1 MVLLLRHIPNLDAVR
16 ALAILLVMAFH
27 ARYLAFGWSGVWIFF
42 VLSGFLITRSLIPLS
57 AGRLRDGLT
66 IFYARRSLRIWPA
79 YYLYILAAALVIVV
93 SPAGNDPARQLWY
106 AAFYVSNLA
115 PLFGASTGGRLF
127 SHLWSLAVEEQ
138 YYLVIA
144 PIVLLLGRRRCV
156 PWFIAGVLLS
166 PVIRFLA
173 FQMLQPR
180 YGAASAAELVQML
193 TPLQLDL
200 FMLGG
205 LLALREDLVV
215 RMSTRTFALAAAGI
229 LGLAAVSLGANDWSL
244 MAQGKLGLDRAN
256 LDFSDM
262 EQWRLSATSFG
273 ISVAARDNMAYVWLY
288 SVIGLASLLLI
299 ATVIRLLNGVH
310 IPVLNRIGKV
320 SSGTYLYHMPLV
332 SVFDAVM
339 RRIAVPKHSVLG
351 VLCFVGLV
359 LVTWAI
365 AAASY
370 AWIERPF
377 LRIKDRR
384 FASKRAGGIAE
395 LHPARDAA
403 SG

>member
-1 MVLLLRHIPNLDAVR
+1 M
-16 ALAILLVMAFH
+16 
-27 ARYLAFGWSGVWIFF
+27 
-42 VLSGFLITRSLIPLS
+42 
-57 AGRLRDGLT
+57 
-66 IFYARRSLRIWPA
+66 
-79 YYLYILAAALVIVV
+79 
-93 SPAGNDPARQLWY
+93 
-106 AAFYVSNLA
+106 
-115 PLFGASTGGRLF
+115 
-127 SHLWSLAVEEQ
+127 
-138 YYLVIA
+138 
-144 PIVLLLGRRRCV
+144 
-156 PWFIAGVLLS
+156 
-166 PVIRFLA
+166 IRFLA

-193 TPLQLDL
+193 TPLQLDS

-320 SSGTYLYHMPLV
+320 SSGIYLYHMPLV
-332 SVFDAVM
+332 SVFDAVI

-351 VLCFVGLV
+351 VFCFVGLV

-395 LHPARDAA
+395 LHPARTPHPADRGGRSWHPTPHGAQA
-403 SG
+403 PPGT